1 MLFFLKL
8 QRSLK
13 ILLTKMYSSRENS
26 KYKTIGEVAK
36 ILNLI
41 DKKRGSL
48 STHTIRFWEKQFK
61 QIKPKIF
68 SGNRRYYDENSINV
82 LKKIKYLLKDKGMTL
97 IGVKKVLNSENSDI
111 DEIYNKTIRHNNVI
125 RTKINNIKNI
135 INVLKNQNGKK
146 NPRKS

>member
-41 DKKRGSL
+41 DKKKGSL
-48 STHTIRFWEKQFK
+48 STHTIRFWEKEFK

-111 DEIYNKTIRHNNVI
+111 DEIYNTTIRQRQFI
-125 RTKINNIKNI
+125 KSKINNIKNI
-135 INVLKNQNGKK
+135 LTTIKK
-146 NPRKS
+146 NNG